1 MTYTLIKL
9 AFKVSDMANKALS
22 EYLIS
27 LSKSTTFYTVNEL
40 ALVYAIVEESRD
52 LSILSQYPVVD
63 FDFSVMIRENE
74 AQEKNLYNFN
84 NPVEEEI
91 KYTELPNGLA

>member
-1 MTYTLIKL
+1 
-9 AFKVSDMANKALS
+9 MANKAS
-22 EYLIS
+22 SDYLIS
-27 LSKSTTFYTVNEL
+27 LSKSTTFYNINEL
-40 ALVYAIVEESRD
+40 VLVYAIVEENVG

-84 NPVEEEI
+84 NPVEEKLKE
-91 KYTELPNGLA
+91 TELPNGLA

>member
-1 MTYTLIKL
+1 MYTLIKL
-9 AFKVSDMANKALS
+9 AFKVTDMANKAS
-22 EYLIS
+22 SDYLIS
-27 LSKSTTFYTVNEL
+27 LSKSTTFYNINEL
-40 ALVYAIVEESRD
+40 VLVYAIVEENVG

-84 NPVEEEI
+84 NPVEEKLKE
-91 KYTELPNGLA
+91 TELPNGLA

>member
-1 MTYTLIKL
+1 MYTLIKL
-9 AFKVSDMANKALS
+9 AFKVSDMANKAS
-22 EYLIS
+22 SDYLIS
-27 LSKSTTFYTVNEL
+27 LSKSTTFYNINEL
-40 ALVYAIVEESRD
+40 VLVYAIVEENVG

-84 NPVEEEI
+84 NPVEEKI
-91 KYTELPNGLA
+91 KETELPNGLA